1 MRASAAG
8 VVLRYLQCPELLL
21 VVEEATTWAQTTQN
35 RHTRPS
41 GQGRLQGGREPAA
54 YLQNCP
60 GGSLAAP
67 GRPGCPCTAGLL
79 LLLALSMLG
88 RTRPFSAYPIPKHR
102 RGAGVY
108 TLSWAVKEMRA
119 VVHVLKFC

>member
-1 MRASAAG
+1 MTPAFSSDR
-8 VVLRYLQCPELLL
+8 VLCLWRRQHGLKP
-21 VVEEATTWAQTTQN
+21 QN

-79 LLLALSMLG
+79 LLLALSMPG
-88 RTRPFSAYPIPKHR
+88 RTRPFSAYPNT
-102 RGAGVY
+102 GA
-108 TLSWAVKEMRA
+108 
-119 VVHVLKFC
+119 VLVSIRFPGQVASLRN